1 MRKHI
6 QGVDHIVIAV
16 HDLDLA
22 AETFTRLGFALTP
35 RGYHDFG
42 SQNHCIM
49 LGDDYIELVAVPRP
63 HPFNQYYS
71 DFLVRGEGLA
81 ATVLKSDDAAA
92 AAKEFAAAG
101 FAPTGPFALSRP
113 VVVDGVAQDARFV
126 LTGLPLGATP
136 GHRIFVCQHSTRDL
150 VWRPEWQSHVNG
162 AMRLAAVA
170 IADEMPEAA
179 AVPYQRIF
187 NTRAK
192 PVAEGLVVETG
203 DMPLAFVSAASLA
216 KKLPGV
222 WVSGRPEPA
231 AVALFVHV
239 ADRDAADLALRR
251 GGFRCMR
258 MPDGSIAVDAT
269 EAHGVALVFG

>member
-1 MRKHI
+1 M
-6 QGVDHIVIAV
+6 
-16 HDLDLA
+16 
-22 AETFTRLGFALTP
+22 
-35 RGYHDFG
+35 
-42 SQNHCIM
+42 
-49 LGDDYIELVAVPRP
+49 
-63 HPFNQYYS
+63 
-71 DFLVRGEGLA
+71 
-81 ATVLKSDDAAA
+81 
-92 AAKEFAAAG
+92 
-101 FAPTGPFALSRP
+101 
-113 VVVDGVAQDARFV
+113 
-126 LTGLPLGATP
+126 
-136 GHRIFVCQHSTRDL
+136 
-150 VWRPEWQSHVNG
+150 NG

-251 GGFRCMR
+251 GGFHCMR
-258 MPDGSIAVDAT
+258 MPDGSIAVGAT